1 MSESRDGGDAVVDL
15 DGDPVVVGVAFEI
28 DVIGTRDGSEAVY
41 RQLEL
46 SCNMLCE
53 RTSPWSSVLVGRTS
67 TAWHAWIYST
77 ATTET
82 IAHVEHAP
90 HWTVMFWYH
99 GVRFDV
105 LVDRL

>member
-1 MSESRDGGDAVVDL
+1 MSESRDGGDSVVDL

-28 DVIGTRDGSEAVY
+28 DVIATRDGSEAVY

-46 SCNMLCE
+46 LCNMLCE
-53 RTSPWSSVLVGRTS
+53 PTSPWSSVLVGRTS

-90 HWTVMFWYH
+90 HRTVMLWYH
-99 GVRFDV
+99 GVRFGV
-105 LVDRL
+105 LVDRR

>member
-46 SCNMLCE
+46 STL
-53 RTSPWSSVLVGRTS
+53 R
-67 TAWHAWIYST
+67 
-77 ATTET
+77 
-82 IAHVEHAP
+82 
-90 HWTVMFWYH
+90 
-99 GVRFDV
+99 
-105 LVDRL
+105 